1 MIYLLL
7 GGSLPS
13 LNIHDNRLS
22 TEECFKKIRKT
33 KIAYTLADLCPRGQP
48 TECLSDFICETFVYR
63 FNNVP
68 NYASLRTHLEKIIL
82 KERQLLY
89 GTCQDLWP
97 KILQRASSNLNAVG
111 MDVKQRN
118 TESSTPNSHNSD
130 FNELSMDEGGN
141 QICEQ
146 VA

>member
-7 GGSLPS
+7 NGSLPS

-63 FNNVP
+63 FNDVP
-68 NYASLRTHLEKIIL
+68 NYSSLRNHLENIIL
-82 KERQLLY
+82 KERQRLY
-89 GTCQDLWP
+89 GPSQDLWP
-97 KILQRASSNLNAVG
+97 KVLRRGSSNLSSVVAN
-111 MDVKQRN
+111 VKQIK

-130 FNELSMDEGGN
+130 FNELTMDEGGN
-141 QICEQ
+141 
-146 VA
+146 

>member
-7 GGSLPS
+7 GGALPS

-33 KIAYTLADLCPRGQP
+33 KISYTLADLCPRGQP

-63 FNNVP
+63 FNDVP
-68 NYASLRTHLEKIIL
+68 NYSSLRNHLEKIIL
-82 KERQLLY
+82 KERQRLY
-89 GTCQDLWP
+89 GASEDLWP
-97 KILQRASSNLNAVG
+97 KVLRKDLTSLSAVET
-111 MDVKQRN
+111 DVKQIK

-141 QICEQ
+141 KFCEQ